1 MKNEATT
8 EKRILSLYLNEAN
21 RYRVLSREEE
31 RTVSKEDLV
40 KHNLCFAM
48 QIARSYMGTGM
59 ELEDLIAEA
68 NAGLIEASKR
78 WDPDRGVRF
87 ISFAVDWIRQSIIT
101 SLNRHTRLVRLP
113 ANQLKDMRKHDGK
126 ISAENRVSFSDP
138 VSSDSGDDRTLEDTI
153 GTESETDTEAD
164 NTHLKFLISK
174 AISKLP
180 SAHQEIIKLRFSIDT
195 DYEMSSEELAEK
207 FGYTKTRINQIIR
220 QGLTKMKDDLKTR

>member
-1 MKNEATT
+1 MERSE

-21 RYRVLSREEE
+21 RYSPLSREEE
-31 RTVSKEDLV
+31 RHATREELV
-40 KHNLCFAM
+40 VRNLRFAM

-101 SLNRHTRLVRLP
+101 SLNRHSRLVRLP
-113 ANQLKDMRKHDGK
+113 ANHLKDMRKQDGA
-126 ISAENRVSFSDP
+126 ITAENRVSFSDP
-138 VSSDSGDDRTLEDTI
+138 VSSDSGDDRTLEDII
-153 GTESETDTEAD
+153 GLSSEADLESE
-164 NTHLKFLISK
+164 NTHTKYLISK
-174 AISKLP
+174 AIAKLP
-180 SAHQEIIKLRFSIDT
+180 STHQEIIKLRFYIDT
-195 DYEMSSEELAEK
+195 DYEMTSEDLAEK

-220 QGLTKMKDDLKTR
+220 QGLFKMKNDLESL

>member
-1 MKNEATT
+1 MRNEA

-21 RYRVLSREEE
+21 RYRVLTREEE
-31 RTVSKEDLV
+31 RLASKDDLV

-48 QIARSYMGTGM
+48 QVARSYMGSGM

-113 ANQLKDMRKHDGK
+113 ANQLKDMRKQDGK
-126 ISAENRVSFSDP
+126 ITAENRVSFSDP
-138 VSSDSGDDRTLEDTI
+138 VSPDGGDERTLEDTI
-153 GTESETDTEAD
+153 GLDSEIEVETDT
-164 NTHLKFLISK
+164 THLKFLIGK
-174 AISKLP
+174 AINKLP
-180 SAHQEIIKLRFSIDT
+180 SVHQEIIKLRFSIDT
-195 DYEMSSEELAEK
+195 DYEMSSEDLAEK

-220 QGLTKMKDDLKTR
+220 QGLSKMKDDLKAR